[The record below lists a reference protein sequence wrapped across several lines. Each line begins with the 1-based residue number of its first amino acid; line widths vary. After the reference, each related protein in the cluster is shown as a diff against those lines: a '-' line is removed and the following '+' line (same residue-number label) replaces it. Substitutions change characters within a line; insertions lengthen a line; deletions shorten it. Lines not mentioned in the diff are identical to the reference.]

1 MQSHRRLSLF
11 GTPIV
16 LSIMGLAAA
25 TPAAARERLTV
36 ATVALD
42 ASIPIKFLMVGL
54 VLATLVGVVIAVRK
68 LTGGPING
76 GSAFLSGLRYGGP
89 LVGFLGAALNG
100 LWSFMAIASIDRPL
114 PFSVYAPGL
123 AEAMLVLTLGLLSG
137 VVAVIAHWAV
147 EARIDRTVLGG

>member
-1 MQSHRRLSLF
+1 MKSHRCLSLF
-11 GTPIV
+11 GTPVV
-16 LSIMGLAAA
+16 LSIVGLTGA
-25 TPAAARERLTV
+25 TPAAAHERLTV

-42 ASIPIKFLMVGL
+42 ASIPIKLLMVGL
-54 VLATLVGVVIAVRK
+54 VLAALAAVVIAARK

-100 LWSFMAIASIDRPL
+100 LWSFMAIASMDRSL
-114 PFSVYAPGL
+114 PFSAYAPGL

-137 VVAVIAHWAV
+137 VVAVIARWAV